1 MLRLFFFLF
10 LSAEMLSAQDLTAY
24 LLEKSLSGKSIQF
37 LYSRKKEDSSLLYGR
52 VFFEFEKL
60 PVFLGTGFGQVKK
73 TAVSENILQFIEK
86 KENVG
91 RAVSGFS
98 FHSLSAYAGKEYRN
112 RESSILGIQFRLF
125 SGKKIQYEQTWNEGF
140 KRDALLL
147 QSGNDIQLGLNFF
160 RTEDSSRNFTEKG
173 GSVSVTLNFDFFSA
187 SAGALFGSSDWK
199 ETVFLSASVHQNGKE
214 TALLSEQ
221 NVFEPISSDRP
232 ENEERIPEKKP
243 APPPKDNEKKP
254 VILTLQELLAR
265 KIPLGEAARIAEA
278 SKDPKKLKAL
288 LEILPKDTRGK
299 VHFLLKEKKSK

>member
-1 MLRLFFFLF
+1 MLRTIFFILLFTV
-10 LSAEMLSAQDLTAY
+10 MIGAQDFPAY
-24 LLEKSLSGKSIQF
+24 ILERNLSGKSMQIF
-37 LYSRKKEDSSLLYGR
+37 YSEKKGISNLLYGR
-52 VFFEFEKL
+52 GFFEFEKL
-60 PVFLGTGFGQVKK
+60 PVFVGAGFGQQKR
-73 TAVSENILQFIEK
+73 TAVSEDVLQLTEK
-86 KENVG
+86 KEKLG

-98 FHSLSAYAGKEYRN
+98 IQSASVYAGKEFLNSER
-112 RESSILGIQFRLF
+112 SVLGIQFRLF
-125 SGKKIQYEQTWNEGF
+125 AEKKIQFEQTWGTGF
-140 KRDALLL
+140 KRDAVLL
-147 QSGNDIQLGLNFF
+147 QSGKDLILGLNFY

-278 SKDPKKLKAL
+278 SKDPKKLKTL
-288 LEILPKDTRGK
+288 LENLPKDTRGK